1 MRGGHTDW
9 CARDHRC
16 GLGEHRSEPLVVD
29 LGRAGRI
36 VATRVRSRTGAEWL
50 DVRHSLRLNP
60 SAPSVAAARLLEDL
74 AVLAHAVNVDA
85 SRVAA

>member
-1 MRGGHTDW
+1 MGSGHTGW

-16 GLGEHRSEPLVVD
+16 GLGEHRSQPLVVD
-29 LGRAGRI
+29 LGRSGRI
-36 VATRVRSRTGAEWL
+36 IVTRVLSRTGAEWL

-60 SAPSVAAARLLEDL
+60 AAPSRCAARLVEDL
-74 AVLAHAVNVDA
+74 TTLVRAAAIEA